1 MSCETIERV
10 TVNIGKFKQIRGGE
24 TQEEFARRAGI
35 SVQMLRLIEKGERW
49 KPALERFAEFCER
62 TGTEPNAFFEIVKKI
77 S

>member
-1 MSCETIERV
+1 MSCETIEQVR
-10 TVNIGKFKQIRGGE
+10 VNIGKFKQIRGGE
-24 TQEEFARRAGI
+24 TQEEFAKRAGV

-49 KPALERFAEFCER
+49 EKTLSRFATFCQR